1 MAFKLIKRNKLPV
14 RVKGTLPGDDGK
26 PVDFDFI
33 LHCKRLNQQE
43 IDSVMSDKK
52 GEVKDFVRNV
62 AEGWERVLDADDA
75 PAVFAVA
82 QLDELLDN
90 AGLPMLILQC
100 YLKQVA
106 AVAKN

>member
-1 MAFKLIKRNKLPV
+1 MAFKLVKRNKLPV

-26 PVDFDFI
+26 PVDFDFV
-33 LHCKRLNQQE
+33 LNCKRLNQQE
-43 IDSVMSDKK
+43 IDAVMGDKK
-52 GEVKDFVRNV
+52 GEVKEFVRNV
-62 AEGWERVLDADDA
+62 AEGWDGVLDANDA
-75 PAVFAVA
+75 PVEFASVK
-82 QLDELLDN
+82 LDELLDN

>member
-1 MAFKLIKRNKLPV
+1 MAFMLVKRNKLPV
-14 RVKGTLPGDDGK
+14 RVKGTLPDEDGK
-26 PVDFDFI
+26 PVDFDFT
-33 LHCKRLNQQE
+33 LKCKRLKQEE
-43 IDSVMSDKK
+43 IDAVMNDKK

-62 AEGWERVLDADDA
+62 AESWESVLDADKA
-75 PAVFAVA
+75 PIEFAPA